1 MRDRVS
7 TTRAEGP
14 GEYPLTSPCAA
25 VGWRSPRAVTALGA
39 RRLCA
44 LRTPTLLLT
53 GLLAIA
59 ACGAP
64 PSRGAIAPRPN
75 GEHAGEAYGTAP
87 TWAREAMGA
96 GTLDKVQQWL
106 DQNPSASA
114 HWRNEAYLKL
124 AEGRLSFS
132 AEGVATGPNSA
143 SNASARIARAAADF
157 QRVLAD
163 PAASTLQRRR
173 AERGLAQAGS
183 GAVQGKPTPI
193 VAGGVVGRAQWGAAP
208 PRTTELTRHRGAYS
222 WITVHHSA
230 LPGGD
235 GSLSQSV
242 EAVKRIQRDH
252 VTNRGYGDIGYHY
265 LIDPVG
271 RVFEGRSLD
280 WQGAHSGTA
289 SSGRNNNPKNVGI
302 CLLGDFEDTRPSPAA
317 IATLDR
323 MVAEIRGHYKLPA
336 AAVKPHSY
344 WKDTLCPGRNMS
356 PWLRKQS

>member
-1 MRDRVS
+1 MRDRAS
-7 TTRAEGP
+7 TRRAEGL
-14 GEYPLTSPCAA
+14 GGSPLASL
-25 VGWRSPRAVTALGA
+25 RALRPLALQDAGLLILGLLALGA
-39 RRLCA
+39 
-44 LRTPTLLLT
+44 
-53 GLLAIA
+53 
-59 ACGAP
+59 CGAA

-75 GEHAGEAYGTAP
+75 GEGGGDAYGTAP
-87 TWAREAMGA
+87 AWAREALGA
-96 GTLDKVQQWL
+96 DTLDKVQQWL
-106 DQNPSASA
+106 DQNPNASV

-124 AEGRLSFS
+124 AEGRL
-132 AEGVATGPNSA
+132 AYGDEGVATGPSA
-143 SNASARIARAAADF
+143 ASRASARIARAAADF
-157 QRVLAD
+157 QRVLDD

-183 GAVQGKPTPI
+183 GAVQGKPLSAT
-193 VAGGVVGRAQWGAAP
+193 AGGVVARVQWGALP

-235 GSLSQSV
+235 GSLTQSI

-302 CLLGDFEDTRPSPAA
+302 CLLGDFEASRPTPAA
-317 IATLDR
+317 IASLDR

-336 AAVKPHSY
+336 SAVKPHSY